1 MTLRDP
7 SDRTPFERVWECSST
22 SQIYTAAF
30 EVHEAAMRH
39 GLLPDEATTLSL
51 SLAELA
57 TQAAK
62 QGAGTARVEFEE
74 DGWSLEVGPV
84 SSAALEARLPMPLT
98 SLRVSGQNAVAR
110 YVR

>member
-7 SDRTPFERVWECSST
+7 SDRTPLERVWECSST

-30 EVHEAAMRH
+30 EVHEAAMKH

-62 QGAGTARVEFEE
+62 QGVGTARVEFEE

-84 SSAALEARLPMPLT
+84 SSPVIAAPLPMPLT
-98 SLRVSGQNAVAR
+98 SLRMNGRSTVAR